1 MADPADSPIGLLAL
15 FGRRIAPVILIELQA
30 DPKNI
35 PLTTTQEGR
44 SNIPP
49 TAVQEDPTDIS
60 PAAAQDPTDIPPTPP
75 QQQILPVPVAYEVDE
90 TDSDRDSFVSAD
102 ST

>member
-1 MADPADSPIGLLAL
+1 MTDPADSPIGLLAL

-30 DPKNI
+30 DPADV
-35 PLTTTQEGR
+35 PLTTTQEDR

-49 TAVQEDPTDIS
+49 PAIQEDPTDTLA
-60 PAAAQDPTDIPPTPP
+60 AAAQDLTGIPPTPP
-75 QQQILPVPVAYEVDE
+75 QQQILSVPVAYEVDE